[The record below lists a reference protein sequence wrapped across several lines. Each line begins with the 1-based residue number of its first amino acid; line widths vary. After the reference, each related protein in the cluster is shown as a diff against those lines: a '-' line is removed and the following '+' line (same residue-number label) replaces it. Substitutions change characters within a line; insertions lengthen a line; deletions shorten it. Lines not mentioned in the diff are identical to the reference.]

1 MINNNEKTSLY
12 STTPTEVEDY
22 IKNLHIRKSVGP
34 FRIPN
39 RVLKEINKLFSI
51 PISQIFNLS
60 IEHGL
65 FPHKM
70 KIAVVV
76 PVHKRDTDTQYC
88 NNYRT
93 ISLLLNISKSFE
105 KLTKNKLSN
114 FLEKNK
120 CLFSREF
127 GFRNKHS
134 TTP

>member
-1 MINNNEKTSLY
+1 MGS
-12 STTPTEVEDY
+12 
-22 IKNLHIRKSVGP
+22 

-51 PISQIFNLS
+51 QISRIFNLS

-65 FPHKM
+65 FPQKM

-76 PVHKRDTDTQYC
+76 PIHKRDTDTQYC